1 MKFEEYAL
9 TILKNTE
16 ESYVGSELD
25 LRFEIVEFIIQ
36 KLSNS
41 RMTQSKLAAKLKMK
55 PSQLNRIL
63 KAESNLTLETIAR
76 IFHAF
81 GSRPTIKER
90 YGIHE
95 AIGEYLFSGKQHVIY
110 DMPKEYSVATT
121 NY

>member
-9 TILKNTE
+9 SILKTTE

-25 LRFEIVEFIIQ
+25 LRFDIVEFIM
-36 KLSNS
+36 KNLSS
-41 RMTQSKLAAKLKMK
+41 ARMTQSKLAAKLKMK
-55 PSQLNRIL
+55 PSQLSRIL

-90 YGIHE
+90 FDIHE
-95 AIGEYLFSGKQHVIY
+95 AVGEYFFSGKQHIVCDTPI
-110 DMPKEYSVATT
+110 EYSIATI
-121 NY
+121 N